1 MPTDDCMAYG
11 DAMIKVSRPKCTNTD
26 KPWVTFSVFE
36 C

>member
-11 DAMIKVSRPKCTNTD
+11 DAMIKVSKCTNTD